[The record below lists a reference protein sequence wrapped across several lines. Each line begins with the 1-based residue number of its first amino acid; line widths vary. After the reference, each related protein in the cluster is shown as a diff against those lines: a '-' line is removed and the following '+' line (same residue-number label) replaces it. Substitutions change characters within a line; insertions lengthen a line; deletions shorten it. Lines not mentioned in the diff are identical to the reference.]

1 MPKISHSVIN
11 YKMYEG
17 ENEYVGMA
25 QVTLPSLR
33 FMESAVR
40 GAGIAGEVSAV
51 LIGQMQAMEMQVQ
64 MLVLS
69 KAGIDLA
76 EPREHQWEFHEAQ
89 QHISP
94 EKHDHGVE
102 HVKHVFKAYPKGM
115 DGGTLQPQSASNPN
129 IPASV
134 YYWAEYRDGV
144 KVLELD
150 PLNYIC
156 YFNGVDY
163 LAPVREALGMS

>member
-17 ENEYVGMA
+17 TNEFVGMA
-25 QVTLPSLR
+25 QVTLPSLQ
-33 FMESAVR
+33 FMTTAVR

-51 LIGQMQAMEMQVQ
+51 LIGQMQAMTMQIQ
-64 MLVLS
+64 MLTLS
-69 KAGIDLA
+69 KQGIDLA
-76 EPREHQWEFHEAQ
+76 EPREHTWEFHEAQ
-89 QHISP
+89 QEINP
-94 EKHDHGVE
+94 EKHDHVVE
-102 HVKHVFKAYPKGM
+102 HVKHVIKAYPSQM

-129 IPASV
+129 ITASV
-134 YYWAEYRDGV
+134 YYWAEYRDGQ

-156 YFNGVDY
+156 FFNGTDY
-163 LAPVREALGMS
+163 LAPVRAALGM